1 MKPRPPERD
10 FALPSTI
17 PAMARP
23 FDVCIRGGGIAGRT
37 LALLLARERL
47 RVGFVAQDS
56 ARLETGDGSLAGTG
70 SDVKS
75 GAIEDASA
83 DARTG
88 AAAEVAAVIK
98 TGIEVGVRADVRAFA
113 LNFKSKQLLES
124 LRCWP
129 AAADA
134 IPVLKMQVQG
144 DDGGQVVFDAA
155 DCGASALAWIVDVPV
170 LEAQLAQA
178 MQFQPQI
185 ELLEL
190 AQPATLT
197 VVCEGKTSASRAEFG
212 VDFEVNP
219 YAQRAIAARLV
230 CEKQHGQTARQWF
243 SHEGI
248 LGVLPM
254 GGSIEALPGGAPMR
268 SGNSVAIVWSVNE
281 ARAQAL
287 LQMSPED
294 FCRALQVATHECFGG
309 LALAS
314 ERAVWPLQLARTH
327 RWAGTTGGVTWALA
341 GDAAHTV
348 HPLSGQGLNLGLA
361 DVAEL
366 ASLIAKRDYWR
377 SVADDKLLRRYE
389 RSRKADAA
397 ALASATDG
405 LQQLFAKNGGPW
417 AALRNAGMNGF
428 ERSGPLKRW
437 VARQAMGT

>member
-1 MKPRPPERD
+1 MKPRPLEQD

-23 FDVCIRGGGIAGRT
+23 FDVCIRGGGITGRT

-56 ARLETGDGSLAGTG
+56 AGLETGDGSLAGTA

-75 GAIEDASA
+75 DAIEEIRTDATTGAGAEATTIVKTEVKVDAS
-83 DARTG
+83 
-88 AAAEVAAVIK
+88 
-98 TGIEVGVRADVRAFA
+98 ADVRAFA
-113 LNFKSKQLLES
+113 LNLKSRQLLES
-124 LRCWP
+124 IRCWP
-129 AAADA
+129 SAADA
-134 IPVLKMQVQG
+134 TPVLKMQVQG
-144 DDGGQVVFDAA
+144 DDGGEVVFNAA
-155 DCGASALAWIVDVPV
+155 DCGAAALAWIVDVPV
-170 LEAQLAQA
+170 LQAQLAQA

-219 YAQRAIAARLV
+219 YAQRAIAARV
-230 CEKQHGQTARQWF
+230 ECEKPHHCTANQWF

-248 LGVLPM
+248 LAVLPM
-254 GGSIEALPGGAPMR
+254 GGSIEALPGGGQMA

-287 LQMSPED
+287 LQMSAED
-294 FCRALQVATHECFGG
+294 FCRALQVATHECFG
-309 LALAS
+309 ALTLTSA
-314 ERAVWPLQLARTH
+314 RAAWPLHLARTD
-327 RWAGTTGGVTWALA
+327 RWAGTTDGVAWALA

-377 SVADDKLLRRYE
+377 SVADDRLLRRYE

-405 LQQLFAKNGGPW
+405 LQQLFALNDGPW

-437 VARQAMGT
+437 VARQAMGA